1 MSDADALRDR
11 LIAERLTTRT
21 AAEVVP
27 AVARVEYFN
36 RQQAAGKSTVADLT
50 CPDKRIPTQEH
61 LAAWVAESVTETAQT
76 ESAALLTALVPS
88 DWRDAGA
95 EAGTIITTA
104 ELLEGGA
111 KGPPR
116 VTRVPDRVDM
126 AQGQRYLLVAGLTA
140 RSMATDAPA
149 LYADLIAH
157 AHRRWCDAGGRHP
170 LAPLV
175 DAWQRRPSELDGAT
189 VTATRHDRADGGM
202 IRRPRLM
209 STVPRVAWR
218 HDPDGDVPLVTGAVV
233 DGEPMAAERPDTA
246 DLFPVHKRRTR
257 RKFKPGEQTVLP
269 LPAVPTIPHD
279 LRLVALADLAGD
291 PALQGDVLA
300 LLAFAWAAD
309 RPLVLT
315 ARDGAALLARGR
327 DGKARAPHSKL
338 DVARF
343 WEAAAALRALFAWD
357 DGPGGTGAW
366 ANLATVYVPRVNPVD
381 RVTIGPPEWSKA
393 PGGKWTLTAEASAA
407 SIARAVSGKQGMAG
421 RIITGI
427 EYRLASGYTGRP
439 GTVAPD
445 LRAADRRRKAS
456 AGPVVEIDWRT
467 CMQLA
472 GDWWNATDPA
482 ADKAALVRFNR
493 AVATLKQRGYFV
505 PDGNP
510 RTEAPAGDSVEIV
523 GRVRPASGRAGGL
536 LVRASA
542 RFVEAARL
550 AQMPGGRGFETRR
563 LTDWAGL

>member
-1 MSDADALRDR
+1 M
-11 LIAERLTTRT
+11 
-21 AAEVVP
+21 
-27 AVARVEYFN
+27 
-36 RQQAAGKSTVADLT
+36 
-50 CPDKRIPTQEH
+50 
-61 LAAWVAESVTETAQT
+61 
-76 ESAALLTALVPS
+76 
-88 DWRDAGA
+88 
-95 EAGTIITTA
+95 
-104 ELLEGGA
+104 
-111 KGPPR
+111 
-116 VTRVPDRVDM
+116 
-126 AQGQRYLLVAGLTA
+126 
-140 RSMATDAPA
+140 
-149 LYADLIAH
+149 
-157 AHRRWCDAGGRHP
+157 
-170 LAPLV
+170 
-175 DAWQRRPSELDGAT
+175 
-189 VTATRHDRADGGM
+189 
-202 IRRPRLM
+202 
-209 STVPRVAWR
+209 
-218 HDPDGDVPLVTGAVV
+218 
-233 DGEPMAAERPDTA
+233 
-246 DLFPVHKRRTR
+246 
-257 RKFKPGEQTVLP
+257 
-269 LPAVPTIPHD
+269 
-279 LRLVALADLAGD
+279 
-291 PALQGDVLA
+291 LA

-381 RVTIGPPEWSKA
+381 RVTIGPPEWSKGA
-393 PGGKWTLTAEASAA
+393 GGKWTLTAEASAA

-493 AVATLKQRGYFV
+493 AVTTLKQRGYFV
-505 PDGNP
+505 PDGNL

-523 GRVRPASGRAGGL
+523 DRVRPASGRAGGL